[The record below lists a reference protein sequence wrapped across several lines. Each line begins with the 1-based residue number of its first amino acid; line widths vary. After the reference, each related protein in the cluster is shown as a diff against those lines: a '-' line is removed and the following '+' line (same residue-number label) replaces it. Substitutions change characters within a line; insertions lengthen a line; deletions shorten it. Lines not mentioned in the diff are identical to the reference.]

1 MEIKALK
8 EKVLL
13 VDKKDV
19 LRIHLYFKLVEN
31 GIRPFENDMEVMLE
45 LYMFGGYSNS
55 DEQALFIK
63 TCITKGLKKS
73 SQSLRNTLSKYV
85 RMGIFDKPKN
95 TILSVNEKFLPKVE
109 CDRLVL
115 QHIISHAK

>member
-13 VDKKDV
+13 EEKRDV

-31 GIRPFENDMEVMLE
+31 HIKPFENDMDIMLE
-45 LYMFGGYSNS
+45 LYLFGGYSNTDQQS
-55 DEQALFIK
+55 QFIDM
-63 TCITKGLKKS
+63 CIKKGLKKS

-85 RMGIFDKPKN
+85 SMGIFDKPKN
-95 TILSVNEKFLPKVE
+95 TILYVNERYLPKVE
-109 CDRLVL
+109 CDRLIL

>member
-13 VDKKDV
+13 MDKRDV

-31 GIRPFENDMEVMLE
+31 GIRPFENDMDIVLE
-45 LYMFGGYSNS
+45 LYMFGGYSNVE
-55 DEQALFIK
+55 EQTRFIQS
-63 TCITKGLKKS
+63 CIKKGLKKTP
-73 SQSLRNTLSKYV
+73 QSLRNTFSRYV
-85 RMGIFDKPKN
+85 RMGIFNKPKN
-95 TILSVNEKFLPKVE
+95 TILYVNEKYLPKIE
-109 CDRLVL
+109 CDRLIL

>member
-13 VDKKDV
+13 EDKRDV
-19 LRIHLYFKLVEN
+19 LRIHLYFKLIEN
-31 GIRPFENDMEVMLE
+31 GIKPFENDIDIMLE
-45 LYMFGGYSNS
+45 LYMFGGYSNR
-55 DEQALFIK
+55 EQQSKFIE
-63 TCITKGLKKS
+63 TCIKKGLKKS

-85 RMGIFDKPKN
+85 NMGIFDKPKN
-95 TILSVNEKFLPKVE
+95 TILSINEKYLPKVD
-109 CDRLVL
+109 CDRLIL